1 MAERIQKILATM
13 GMGSRRQLEAM
24 IEEGR
29 IRINGEVAKLGDRAE
44 YSDRIHVD
52 GRVVKLHYRPKEK
65 HRVLAYNKPEGEI
78 CSRSDPEGRPTIF
91 DNLPKLRSGRWVAVG
106 RLDINTS
113 GLILLTTDGE
123 LANKLMHPS
132 SEIEREYAVRIMGE
146 VDKSVLKLLRKGVE
160 LEDGPAKFN
169 EVRDAGGQGFNH
181 WYHVTLSEGR
191 KREVRRLWES
201 QGFTVSRLIRLRY
214 GEIKLDR
221 SVRTGTWSELGRAEL
236 DYLYE
241 SVGLSAAPEAE
252 EKPKGHRRGAK
263 PASSARKKN
272 TRRDQPRAGARRPRR

>member
-24 IEEGR
+24 IAEGR

-44 YSDRIHVD
+44 YSDRVQVD
-52 GRVVKLHYRPKEK
+52 GRLVKLHYRPKEK

-78 CSRSDPEGRPTIF
+78 CSRSDPEERPTIF

-132 SEIEREYAVRIMGE
+132 NEVEREYAVRIMGE

-160 LEDGPAKFN
+160 LDDGPAKFN
-169 EVRDAGGQGFNH
+169 EIRDAGGQGFNH
-181 WYHVTLSEGR
+181 WYHVTLAEGR

-214 GEIKLDR
+214 GKIKLER
-221 SVRTGTWSELGRAEL
+221 SIRSGEWSELGREEL
-236 DYLYE
+236 NYLYE
-241 SVGLSAAPEAE
+241 SVGLSVAPEGIQSALRHHRGR
-252 EKPKGHRRGAK
+252 KPGAH
-263 PASSARKKN
+263 SRKKRV
-272 TRRDQPRAGARRPRR
+272 RRDPSRSRRPRR